1 MKIRKKINEMEMRI
15 EEDERVKSGLKQQLD
30 ESIENSHEVS
40 LVMERLGET
49 EKELLGEKVKCKDL
63 EQRNN

>member
-15 EEDERVKSGLKQQLD
+15 EEDERVKNGLKQQLD